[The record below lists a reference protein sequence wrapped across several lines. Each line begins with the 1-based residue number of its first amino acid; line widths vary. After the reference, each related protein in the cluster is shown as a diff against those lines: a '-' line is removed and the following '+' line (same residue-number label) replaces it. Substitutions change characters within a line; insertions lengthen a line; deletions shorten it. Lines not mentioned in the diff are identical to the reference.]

1 MRKPLPNMSNLDITI
16 RLYCFIKTY
25 VDEEGF
31 PPSVRE
37 MAEGCYIGATTVN
50 RHLDRLEAWGYIERE
65 PGIPRGLRLAGI
77 PPFGCH

>member
-1 MRKPLPNMSNLDITI
+1 MPKQLPDIANLDTTI

-25 VDEEGF
+25 SEEEGF
-31 PPSVRE
+31 PPSVKE
-37 MAEGCYIGATTVN
+37 MAGACFIAATTVY

-77 PPFGCH
+77 PPFACD